1 MSRRAKKTVYS
12 KQIILS
18 LTGSNKK
25 QLQSVAHH
33 IYKSAN
39 QHELSVGGMN
49 VRKVH
54 VKKVSSTEPEIIFD
68 GKL

>member
-1 MSRRAKKTVYS
+1 MARLSKKTVYS
-12 KQIILS
+12 KQIVLS

-39 QHELSVGGMN
+39 SHELSVGGQD
-49 VRKVH
+49 VRKVS
-54 VKKVSSTEPEIIFD
+54 VKKVSSTEPEIIFS

>member
-1 MSRRAKKTVYS
+1 MPRQSKKTIYS
-12 KQIILS
+12 KQIVLS

-25 QLQSVAHH
+25 QLQAVAHH

-49 VRKVH
+49 VRKVN
-54 VKKVSSTEPEIIFD
+54 VRKVSSTEPEIIFD
-68 GKL
+68 GRA